1 MIRLLGNVGSS
12 VTEDVKETEIG
23 LIVKKN
29 VNKPVVISH
38 CIENDSN
45 DIINVRNIRKI
56 NKDFSCLTF
65 HLGCILFLVT
75 FNVYQ
80 YNNVHFAIHLGR
92 VWHLGYILITI
103 IRNVTLVTI

>member
-45 DIINVRNIRKI
+45 NI
-56 NKDFSCLTF
+56 F
-65 HLGCILFLVT
+65 
-75 FNVYQ
+75 
-80 YNNVHFAIHLGR
+80 
-92 VWHLGYILITI
+92 
-103 IRNVTLVTI
+103 

>member
-1 MIRLLGNVGSS
+1 M
-12 VTEDVKETEIG
+12 EDVKETEIG
-23 LIVKKN
+23 LIAKKN

-45 DIINVRNIRKI
+45 DISNIRYI

-75 FNVYQ
+75 FNVYH
-80 YNNVHFAIHLGR
+80 YNNVHFAIHWDVFG
-92 VWHLGYILITI
+92 I
-103 IRNVTLVTI
+103 